1 VRPGRGRDESR
12 PYRVPRVWLNRRNNP
27 FRKRAWDDAGVRVTL
42 DVSAAAQ
49 GRGGIGR
56 YSARLAEALRA
67 VPDVALSLLY
77 NGPRQT
83 RLASELWD
91 LPARRVPLRSKPWRA
106 GVALTHLARLPLD
119 RWLRGSDLFHATD
132 HLLPFLR
139 RTPTVFT
146 VHDLAFLERPE
157 THLPSNRAYLTLMM
171 PRFVRAATAI
181 IADSE
186 ATRRGVLRHYGV
198 PSDKVR
204 VVHLGVER
212 AFRPVEGAAARARVA
227 ARYDLAAP
235 YVLFVGTLEPR
246 KNVRGLLLAYRRLLQ
261 GWADTGQEV
270 PHLAIAGARG
280 WWYREL
286 FRLARA
292 QGLDGVVRFLGR
304 VADEDLPA
312 LYSAAAAFVYPSL
325 YEGFGL
331 PPLEALACGA
341 PVVCSNRASLPE
353 VVGDAAL
360 QVDPTRTGEIAA
372 ALERV
377 LTDGELRGALR
388 ARGLARAAEF
398 TWERTG
404 AETARLYRE
413 VLGEET

>member
-1 VRPGRGRDESR
+1 
-12 PYRVPRVWLNRRNNP
+12 
-27 FRKRAWDDAGVRVTL
+27 
-42 DVSAAAQ
+42 
-49 GRGGIGR
+49 
-56 YSARLAEALRA
+56 
-67 VPDVALSLLY
+67 
-77 NGPRQT
+77 
-83 RLASELWD
+83 
-91 LPARRVPLRSKPWRA
+91 
-106 GVALTHLARLPLD
+106 VALTHVARLPLD
-119 RWLRGSDLFHATD
+119 GWLRGSELFHATD

-157 THLPSNRAYLTLMM
+157 THLPYNRLYLSLMM

-186 ATRRGVLRHYGV
+186 ATRRDVLRHYGV

-204 VVHLGVER
+204 VVYLGVEQ
-212 AFRPVEGAAARARVA
+212 AFRPVEPAEARAHVD
-227 ARYDLAAP
+227 ARYGLSGP
-235 YVLFVGTLEPR
+235 YALFVGTLEPR

-261 GWADTGQEV
+261 GWEEREGEA
-270 PHLAIAGARG
+270 PKLAIAGARG
-280 WWYREL
+280 WWYQEL
-286 FRLARA
+286 FRLARG
-292 QGLDGVVRFLGR
+292 QGLDTAVRFLGR

-331 PPLEALACGA
+331 PPLEALACGT

-360 QVDPTRTGEIAA
+360 QVDTTRTEDIAT
-372 ALERV
+372 ALERA
-377 LTDGELRGALR
+377 LTDDELRATLR
-388 ARGLARAAEF
+388 ARGLARAGEL

-404 AETARLYRE
+404 TETARVYRD
-413 VLGEET
+413 VLGEGT